1 MNFSK
6 TTEYALQILGFMSA
20 DENKLYSA
28 NELYENLKIPFRYLR
43 KQLTLMTKNELLK
56 SVQGKDGGYKILK
69 NIGQLTLLNIIE
81 ATGDNIISN
90 NCFFGYGNCAL
101 SEKCVMHDKW
111 TAIQE
116 NINEV
121 LSSTKLADLKNTI
134 NQNSI
139 L

>member
-6 TTEYALQILGFMSA
+6 TTEYALQILGYMSA

-69 NIGQLTLLNIIE
+69 NIDQLTLLNIIE

-90 NCFFGYGNCAL
+90 NCFFGYGNCVL
-101 SEKCVMHDKW
+101 TEKCAMHDKW
-111 TAIQE
+111 TSIQE

-121 LSSTKLADLKNTI
+121 LSSTKLSDLKNTI